1 MSGSLTPFVSR
12 VQDEPG
18 VTATVTAVNSSAT
31 SVTLLAANTARLV
44 ATIHNTDANAL
55 YVKFGATASTTSF
68 TVKIASDGYYE
79 FPKPIYQGVVDGIW
93 AGDGSGIAAIT
104 ELT

>member
-1 MSGSLTPFVSR
+1 MGQSRTSFVSL
-12 VQDEPG
+12 VQEEPVDSSA
-18 VTATVTAVNSSAT
+18 VTSVNSTASST
-31 SVTLLAANTARLV
+31 TLLAANANRV
-44 ATIHNTDANAL
+44 GAMIHNTDANAL
-55 YVKFGATASTTSF
+55 YVKFGASASATSF

-79 FPKPIYQGVVDGIW
+79 FPRPIYQGVVDGIW